1 VRLRKQDGVAAVEF
15 ALILP
20 LIVIILFAT
29 IEFGITMAKWEDYE
43 SAAREGARF
52 AAVHCAP
59 TPPCDTPGE
68 VWAYV
73 KNASSDFTDTNA
85 AMPATFTVTPNL
97 DCTPGDQV
105 TVSWVQTLTAK
116 IPLWKD
122 YLITR
127 PIKGVFRCE

>member
-1 VRLRKQDGVAAVEF
+1 MRWRNENGVAAVEF

-29 IEFGITMAKWEDYE
+29 IEFGIAMAKWEDYE

-59 TPPCDTPGE
+59 ASPCDSPAE
-68 VWAYV
+68 VWAIV

-85 AMPATFTVTPNL
+85 SMPATFTVTPL
-97 DCTPGDQV
+97 ACTPGGQV
-105 TVSWVQTLTAK
+105 VVSWLQTFT
-116 IPLWKD
+116 INVPLVRL
-122 YLITR
+122 YQQTR
-127 PIKGVFRCE
+127 TMRGVFRCE